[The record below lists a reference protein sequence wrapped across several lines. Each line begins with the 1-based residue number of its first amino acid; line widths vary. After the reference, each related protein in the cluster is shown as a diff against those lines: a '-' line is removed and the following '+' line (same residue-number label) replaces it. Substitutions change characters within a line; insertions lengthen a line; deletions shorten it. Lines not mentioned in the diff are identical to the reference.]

1 MKIFKRTIS
10 LILSMAVLLASTVVY
25 ADNAKFISFK
35 VQSIDEYGEI
45 TESDEVGYYDGEN
58 LFVSTNFITD
68 FTLYYYDSGATSFI
82 RKGQEKTSKYGRVE
96 INKQNKKAVLYM
108 NPFIKKEYT
117 LDNIYEF
124 SNQTFLPLAQMMSF
138 LKASLTIKDD
148 TMRIVNSGYSIVDAD
163 YAMSKIA
170 TKLSLVNYSIND
182 VIDDI
187 YAGNELAYC
196 ASAYLSYFGS
206 TVFGLRLMNLDY
218 ITKLGD
224 FADYESFIEK
234 CVTNNETYIEAL
246 TTNADMINRFNS
258 VYHLNKDVND
268 YSKEMKDITSLI
280 KDVSEPL
287 KDTSMSHALLWVD
300 ARDWNA
306 VFDTLSSITSFADYY
321 LKLGSMCEDNRNMI
335 NNFEAKSNADKN
347 GLPMQLA
354 IETVRRKYGQ
364 DLTKN
369 IMSQIGQEL
378 VDKSVKKAKKAALET
393 VIPSTTAITIVSK
406 IFKAFGFDI
415 ASKGDYSILIDLNT
429 KHSLFDDYEYLKNL
443 LKYKDSNQT
452 EEYRLSAVF
461 FLQACEQT
469 FKSANKL
476 AKKHELSG
484 DYYNSKIEIID
495 SILSLYYLAG
505 QSKSFDNFQS
515 VKENAVNNRN
525 EIING
530 NIIGTAST
538 VSQEEIENADNS
550 AKVKSKSFIKK
561 YTKAVMSFLN
571 ETEFDGVTDYGQ
583 MRIIDVNSDG
593 YPDLTMTQHS
603 SGGGHGGMTN
613 VYLYNNGT
621 FEEISIDDNVG
632 ATFFQIATDS
642 KGKKFVSNGKPKL
655 YNSFNDFYTPSRFGK
670 VVVKNGKLKIKVI
683 YDEENDF
690 DKPKDYLKKVT
701 SKYTFKELNDDETIN
716 FELNF
721 DEKQEIYCQRTSSDD
736 EVKYVINQYFKNL

>member
-1 MKIFKRTIS
+1 
-10 LILSMAVLLASTVVY
+10 
-25 ADNAKFISFK
+25 
-35 VQSIDEYGEI
+35 
-45 TESDEVGYYDGEN
+45 
-58 LFVSTNFITD
+58 
-68 FTLYYYDSGATSFI
+68 
-82 RKGQEKTSKYGRVE
+82 
-96 INKQNKKAVLYM
+96 
-108 NPFIKKEYT
+108 
-117 LDNIYEF
+117 
-124 SNQTFLPLAQMMSF
+124 
-138 LKASLTIKDD
+138 
-148 TMRIVNSGYSIVDAD
+148 
-163 YAMSKIA
+163 
-170 TKLSLVNYSIND
+170 
-182 VIDDI
+182 
-187 YAGNELAYC
+187 
-196 ASAYLSYFGS
+196 
-206 TVFGLRLMNLDY
+206 
-218 ITKLGD
+218 
-224 FADYESFIEK
+224 
-234 CVTNNETYIEAL
+234 
-246 TTNADMINRFNS
+246 
-258 VYHLNKDVND
+258 
-268 YSKEMKDITSLI
+268 
-280 KDVSEPL
+280 
-287 KDTSMSHALLWVD
+287 
-300 ARDWNA
+300 
-306 VFDTLSSITSFADYY
+306 
-321 LKLGSMCEDNRNMI
+321 MCEDNRNMI
-335 NNFEAKSNADKN
+335 NNFEAKSNVDKN

-415 ASKGDYSILIDLNT
+415 ASKADYSILIDLNT

-505 QSKSFDNFQS
+505 QSKSFDNFQN

-538 VSQEEIENADNS
+538 VSQEKIENANNS

-571 ETEFDGVTDYGQ
+571 ETEFDGVTDHGQ

-593 YPDLTMTQHS
+593 YPDLTMSQFS
-603 SGGGHGGMTN
+603 SGGGEGGISN

-642 KGKKFVSNGKPKL
+642 KGKTFLSNGKPRP
-655 YNSFNDFYTPSRFGK
+655 YYSNDFYTPSRFGK

-701 SKYTFKELNDDETIN
+701 SKYTFKELNDDEAIN

-721 DEKQEIYCQRTSSDD
+721 DKKQEIYLQRTSSDD
-736 EVKYVINQYFKNL
+736 EVKYVINQYFKYL